1 MTVEKNKKT
10 PTKNVKAGKKTPV
23 ATQKKVEAGALVFS
37 GDLTLPTATE
47 VKKNVMKVLASSTV
61 VQVSFKEVSD
71 VDLSFVQII
80 CAAHR
85 SAVTDG
91 KKIEF
96 PVKWPEAFINL
107 TKESG
112 LDGHVGCSN
121 DDHILCPWLKN
132 STL

>member
-1 MTVEKNKKT
+1 MT
-10 PTKNVKAGKKTPV
+10 A
-23 ATQKKVEAGALVFS
+23 QKKVDTSALVFS
-37 GDLTLPTATE
+37 GNLTLHTATE
-47 VKKNVMKVLASSTV
+47 VKKDLIEALTSSAA
-61 VQVSFKEVSD
+61 VQVSFKDVSE
-71 VDLSFVQII
+71 VDLSFVQLI

-96 PVKWPEAFINL
+96 PVQWPEAFVNL
-107 TKESG
+107 TQESG
-112 LDGHVGCSN
+112 LNGHVGCSN

>member
-1 MTVEKNKKT
+1 MIVEKKKKT
-10 PTKNVKAGKKTPV
+10 QAKNAKAGHKTPG
-23 ATQKKVEAGALVFS
+23 ASKKKVGASALVFS
-37 GDLTLPTATE
+37 GDLTLRTATE
-47 VKKNVMKVLASSTV
+47 VKKNVTKVLASSATI
-61 VQVSFKEVSD
+61 QVSFKDVSD

-96 PVKWPEAFINL
+96 PVQWPEAFVNL

-112 LDGHVGCSN
+112 LNGHVGCSS
-121 DDHILCPWLKN
+121 DGHILCPWLIN
-132 STL
+132 NTQ